1 MTNSNAYLD
10 PAGRLA
16 RSRQTVRDAD
26 AVVRFPAARRPFAC
40 TLCAL
45 CAFGAA
51 VLLAGALPAAHAAE
65 KAAPADK
72 PTVTCPVALPF
83 SERASFHSIE
93 ACGEDVRLP
102 DEADAGF
109 GALQGSA
116 AGAPAASIRSAVS
129 NEAGPLPDG
138 LDGGTGADQVSAVEA
153 GMMSAIEAE
162 PSITFAK

>member
-1 MTNSNAYLD
+1 MTNSNAYFE
-10 PAGRLA
+10 PAGRFA

-40 TLCAL
+40 VL

-51 VLLAGALPAAHAAE
+51 VLLAGALPAARAAE
-65 KAAPADK
+65 KAAPAVE
-72 PTVTCPVALPF
+72 PTVTCPTEHPF

-109 GALQGSA
+109 AALQGSA
-116 AGAPAASIRSAVS
+116 AGAPAALIRSAVS

-138 LDGGTGADQVSAVEA
+138 LDGGTGAAQVS
-153 GMMSAIEAE
+153 GL
-162 PSITFAK
+162 KRGR